1 MNFKNCEVESRV
13 EYFQGDIQETLKKYK
28 TIKKWAYILHDKDD
42 TAPHYHIMLNFGR
55 SSVDGKVIAGWFG
68 LTENQVEK
76 IKGRWTDALEYLTH
90 SNESQ
95 KFKHQYDISEVVAN
109 FDFATEIKMA
119 KTLGDFET
127 YSYAQQLHY
136 VNTLSVDQKTTAY
149 AKLQKLWKLRC
160 EVLVL
165 NPDRN
170 IDVMFIT
177 GKGGCGKTYYAK
189 KLLKSMGLDYC
200 ISSSSNDPF
209 QDYLGQNAI
218 ILDDLREDAFSLA
231 DLLKILDNNT
241 ASSIKSRFAN
251 KVFNGKLIIITS
263 ATPLCQWYTYN
274 YDRDALQQL
283 YRRISCYVVVTERR
297 VEVFNELDYYGRP
310 SGLSS
315 IFFNEL
321 AQIKGDL
328 KREKTDYRDV
338 FKKMCEDDLSWT
350 EEGVKSKVL

>member
-1 MNFKNCEVESRV
+1 MTFKNCEVESRV
-13 EYFQGDIQETLKKYK
+13 EYFTCDIQETLKKYK

-42 TAPHYHIMLNFGR
+42 TPAHYHIMLSFGR

-68 LTENQVEK
+68 LQESQVEK

-109 FDFATEIKMA
+109 FDFASEIKMA
-119 KTLGDFET
+119 KMIGDFDN

-136 VNTLSVDQKTTAY
+136 VNSLSVDQKTSAY

-165 NPDRN
+165 NPDRD

-200 ISSSSNDPF
+200 VSSSSNDPF
-209 QDYLGQNAI
+209 QDYLGQNAM
-218 ILDDLREDAFSLA
+218 ILDDIRDGVFKFY

-241 ASSIKSRFAN
+241 ASSMKSRFTN
-251 KVFNGKLIIITS
+251 KVFNGKLIVLTS
-263 ATPLCQWYTYN
+263 ATPLSNWYCDISTS
-274 YDRDALQQL
+274 DMQQL
-283 YRRISCYVVVTERR
+283 FRRISCYVEIDEKYVR
-297 VEVFNELDYYGRP
+297 VYNQLDWYGRP
-310 SGLSS
+310 IGLAH
-315 IFFNEL
+315 FYRNEL
-321 AQIKGDL
+321 Q
-328 KREKTDYRDV
+328 DV
-338 FKKMCEDDLSWT
+338 KKEDKKANFDFSAEFKKICEDDLPF
-350 EEGVKSKVL
+350 